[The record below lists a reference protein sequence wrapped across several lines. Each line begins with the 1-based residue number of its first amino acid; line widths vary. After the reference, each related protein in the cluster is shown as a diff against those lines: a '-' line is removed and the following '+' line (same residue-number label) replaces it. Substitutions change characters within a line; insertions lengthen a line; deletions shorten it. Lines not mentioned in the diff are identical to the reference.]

1 MRHCALKRWHRRR
14 QLGRLGAPCL
24 RTLNP
29 GSLHG
34 KRRGTRALHVNIQ
47 GAAYTEGAEC
57 RTRRSNRS
65 VSTQKQP
72 KRAEQRRAGY
82 QQCTWVYFV
91 PRVATRGETLS
102 STPDLIPTSG
112 EQPALASTGPRPSGK
127 MSRHLGIAMPS
138 CVAEHSSGFNEGHCC
153 CPLEVPVPSARRRLR
168 RPRVPAA
175 LRRQR
180 NPYPL
185 APYAPHLRCRLVM
198 PSTAADPASMWD
210 TCSSN
215 AHQSR
220 CCTCASHPSHQDSC
234 HMCLCVGA

>member
-34 KRRGTRALHVNIQ
+34 KIRGTRTLHVNIQ

-91 PRVATRGETLS
+91 PRVATRGETVS

-112 EQPALASTGPRPSGK
+112 EQPALASTGPPPSGK

-138 CVAEHSSGFNEGHCC
+138 CVAEPSSGFNEGH
-153 CPLEVPVPSARRRLR
+153 LLLPSGGACAFGLSASSPSSRSSG
-168 RPRVPAA
+168 
-175 LRRQR
+175 
-180 NPYPL
+180 
-185 APYAPHLRCRLVM
+185 AP
-198 PSTAADPASMWD
+198 
-210 TCSSN
+210 
-215 AHQSR
+215 
-220 CCTCASHPSHQDSC
+220 
-234 HMCLCVGA
+234 

>member
-34 KRRGTRALHVNIQ
+34 NIRGTRALHVNIQ

-91 PRVATRGETLS
+91 PRVATRGETVS

-112 EQPALASTGPRPSGK
+112 QQFALASTGPRPSGK

-138 CVAEHSSGFNEGHCC
+138 CVWASTHPASMRDTCC
-153 CPLEVPVPSARRRLR
+153 CPLGLPSARRRLR
-168 RPRVPAA
+168 RPRVPAV

-210 TCSSN
+210 TYSSN

-220 CCTCASHPSHQDSC
+220 CCTCASHPSHQNSC
-234 HMCLCVGA
+234 RLCLCVGA